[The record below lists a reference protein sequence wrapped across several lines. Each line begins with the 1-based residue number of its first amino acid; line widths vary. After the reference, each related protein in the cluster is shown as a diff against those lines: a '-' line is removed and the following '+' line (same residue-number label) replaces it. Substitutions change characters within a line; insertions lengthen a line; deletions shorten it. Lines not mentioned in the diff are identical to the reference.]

1 VFRGKFLDELE
12 DAGRSCFGIRP
23 RSESQVTSVFGVLD
37 GPHDSSVKGYLDG
50 IISEMQ
56 AACILVESFVS
67 NTVGI
72 QYPLIDLI
80 NGQTPGKSFM
90 PNLELL
96 R

>member
-1 VFRGKFLDELE
+1 
-12 DAGRSCFGIRP
+12 
-23 RSESQVTSVFGVLD
+23 
-37 GPHDSSVKGYLDG
+37 VKGYLDG